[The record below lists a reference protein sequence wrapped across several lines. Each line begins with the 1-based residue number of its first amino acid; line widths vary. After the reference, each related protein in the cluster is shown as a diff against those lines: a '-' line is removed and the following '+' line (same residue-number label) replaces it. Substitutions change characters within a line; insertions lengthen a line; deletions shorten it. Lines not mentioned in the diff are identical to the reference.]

1 MQGVAI
7 STPTNV
13 GQAHLLL
20 NHFYLGVKLGPV
32 RIGWKPGVANGSEGH
47 VHDNFVHDPAVGAE
61 RKVPS
66 SRFRFSTIH
75 EEEGEALPGKR
86 HSPKLPASPSDQ
98 SRANATASD
107 LWFGRRL
114 SCLGL
119 PLRQTTNAGLS
130 TPPSA
135 SHKRRGA

>member
-13 GQAHLLL
+13 GQDHLLL
-20 NHFYLGVKLGPV
+20 NHFFLGVELGPV
-32 RIGWKPGVANGSEGH
+32 RIGWKAGVANGSKGH
-47 VHDNFVHDPAVGAE
+47 VHTNCVHDPAVGAA
-61 RKVPS
+61 RQVIG

-86 HSPKLPASPSDQ
+86 HSPELPASPSDQ

-119 PLRQTTNAGLS
+119 RLRQTTNAGLS